1 MGTFLSLKSRAA
13 KSSLPYKNLNYISF
27 ILDWCDAKQKKYLLC
42 KPADWQQANNICFC
56 IFIKVECVTYRK
68 SWSTGVTKDLALVA
82 SLPRSDCRSQCH
94 FYCQWLPLQRLQETH
109 RSLRTTPCLVIKSS
123 WLLHSYIQCEN
134 LLFTS
139 FVEMRHSATDELT
152 NLLLVIDVALCNILY
167 KHAKCDIEKATIVMQ
182 TKKWP
187 CWYYTFSFVNWNLQ
201 QSVQNVEIW
210 QILWCHQF
218 IKLCILL
225 VPTSQL

>member
-1 MGTFLSLKSRAA
+1 MGTFLSFKSRTA

-56 IFIKVECVTYRK
+56 IFIKVECVTYRE
-68 SWSTGVTKDLALVA
+68 SWSTGVTIDLALVA

-123 WLLHSYIQCEN
+123 WLLHSYTMWK
-134 LLFTS
+134 FTFYILCWNAPLS
-139 FVEMRHSATDELT
+139 YRW
-152 NLLLVIDVALCNILY
+152 IDKPIARTWRC
-167 KHAKCDIEKATIVMQ
+167 IV
-182 TKKWP
+182 
-187 CWYYTFSFVNWNLQ
+187 
-201 QSVQNVEIW
+201 
-210 QILWCHQF
+210 
-218 IKLCILL
+218 
-225 VPTSQL
+225 